1 MVFRDFICKAF
12 ENFVPLHCQPEEGS
26 KGPGEGK
33 FTSRPAKNCSLP
45 SAQKRTT
52 EGRRKGKKTPIEKK
66 VKRTYKQM
74 FN

>member
-1 MVFRDFICKAF
+1 MVFRRFICIYHEF
-12 ENFVPLHCQPEEGS
+12 FVPLHCQPEEGS